1 MTSRTISVVILLF
14 VSKKI
19 NYEEE
24 LNLLDKKI
32 EKYKSLINE
41 ANEQRKKI
49 LEQEKQSKIQEL
61 LNCIEAS
68 GKTIEDVILQISA

>member
-1 MTSRTISVVILLF
+1 MNKLNKEDFLCQK